1 MSVEAFKGVLVAFS
15 FCFFCVCVCVCF
27 CLSEFARRTE
37 VSRRFEIYYQTE
49 LGASRSITELLTS
62 DSEKHKLRGELT
74 ISLNKSPKVI

>member
-1 MSVEAFKGVLVAFS
+1 M
-15 FCFFCVCVCVCF
+15 CVCF

-37 VSRRFEIYYQTE
+37 VSRRFEMYYQTK

-74 ISLNKSPKVI
+74 ISRNKSLKVI

>member
-1 MSVEAFKGVLVAFS
+1 MSLLFFLFVL
-15 FCFFCVCVCVCF
+15 CVCVCF

-49 LGASRSITELLTS
+49 LVASRSITELLTS

>member
-1 MSVEAFKGVLVAFS
+1 MKLSKVSLFFFS
-15 FCFFCVCVCVCF
+15 VCVCF

-37 VSRRFEIYYQTE
+37 VSRRFEMYYQTK

-74 ISLNKSPKVI
+74 ISRNKSLKVI